1 MAGETSVFRNSLRH
15 AEGQA
20 PAWWGQFLQEMLRER
35 QHPATWVG
43 FAAELDSELGADYP

>member
-1 MAGETSVFRNSLRH
+1 MEGGTSVFRSSLRH

-20 PAWWGQFLQEMLRER
+20 PAWWGQFLQKMLRER

-43 FAAELDSELGADYP
+43 FVAGLDSELGSDYP